1 MLVSMSTD
9 TEWLTS
15 RFLTSLNDQPRP
27 VCDNTFAN
35 ALRDAATQTGQR
47 DQARELARLARA
59 QRKAGRRQS
68 RASRR
73 ASRH

>member
-1 MLVSMSTD
+1 MLASMEAYKFKHVSGVD
-9 TEWLTS
+9 TLS
-15 RFLTSLNDQPRP
+15 MPAPGPR

-35 ALRDAATQTGQR
+35 ELRDAATQR
-47 DQARELARLARA
+47 DQARELARLVRA

-73 ASRH
+73 ANR